1 VDLVVEERG
10 GSFRVV
16 AQPKLD
22 TDGGISAGGVNV
34 RFYCVFA
41 LGCVVFEKRYLVHVW
56 RCVVESSEHPPSLR
70 RNGAMNLNE
79 ENCGLRAARSA
90 VAATTQ
96 SSLALRR
103 CVNGVVRDCAKRCP
117 TQTKFE
123 NFVLVACVRAV
134 GVETPLR
141 LMSSGVTDHGRE
153 NASTINSDSRPPRR
167 IEPVG
172 LGRRVRDE
180 LSGHRR

>member
-1 VDLVVEERG
+1 EPMTTVAVDLVVEERG

-70 RNGAMNLNE
+70 CNGAMTLNKK
-79 ENCGLRAARSA
+79 NCELRAARSA
-90 VAATTQ
+90 PMLDGNPTFPVVGPFECSVTFTLSFAVRRSPPSITQ
-96 SSLALRR
+96 QRR
-103 CVNGVVRDCAKRCP
+103 RRDD
-117 TQTKFE
+117 
-123 NFVLVACVRAV
+123 
-134 GVETPLR
+134 G
-141 LMSSGVTDHGRE
+141 
-153 NASTINSDSRPPRR
+153 R
-167 IEPVG
+167 IEGPRAYTACG
-172 LGRRVRDE
+172 IGRTSAEVICTKR
-180 LSGHRR
+180 SIQTAW